1 MVTATKVVRR
11 IVLLLYVLNYES
23 GIVMKAFD
31 EKQKIDNFKQI
42 LKQMQLDA
50 LIVADGNNMRYLTTF
65 TGGQGDGLVVGTQDK
80 IYLIT
85 DTRYEEDL
93 KSLDGDLF
101 ELIITRDYYQQAIN
115 LLTKINAIKIGF
127 EDELSFKD
135 FDYLDQMIIADELIP
150 LPSLITQMREVKTD
164 AELMKIKKACEIS
177 VQAFKQL
184 IPKLHVGMTELEVAN
199 ELDYLARKLGA
210 EKASFDT
217 IVASGYRGALP
228 HGIAS
233 DKKIVAGDLVTID
246 FGYYYEGYTSDITR
260 TVAFGEVDTELSQIY
275 NIVQEA
281 QKKVIG
287 KVMHNRQLSIL
298 DQVGRDYITTMGY
311 GDQFNHGM
319 GHGIG
324 LDIHEGPN
332 IWRQGLAKMQTNNLL
347 TIEPGIYLAGKGGV
361 RIEDDIVVT
370 DDGYI
375 NLTQDLTTD
384 LIIIN

>member
-1 MVTATKVVRR
+1 MEV
-11 IVLLLYVLNYES
+11 
-23 GIVMKAFD
+23 FD
-31 EKQKIDNFKQI
+31 EKQRINNFKQI
-42 LKQMQLDA
+42 MIQMQIDA
-50 LIVADGNNMRYLTTF
+50 VIVADGNNMRYLTTF

-85 DTRYEEDL
+85 DNRYEEDL
-93 KSLDGDLF
+93 KALDGDLF
-101 ELIITRDYYQQAIN
+101 ELIITRDYYQKAIN
-115 LLTKINAIKIGF
+115 LLTKINAIKIRF
-127 EDELSFKD
+127 EDDIPFNI
-135 FDYLDQMIIADELIP
+135 FDYLDQEIVAEEFLP
-150 LPSLITQMREVKTD
+150 TPSLIKEMREVKTD
-164 AELMKIKKACEIS
+164 TELMKIKKACDIS

-260 TVAFGEVDTELSQIY
+260 TIAFGEIDTELIQIY
-275 NIVQEA
+275 KIVQEA
-281 QKKVIG
+281 QKKVIS
-287 KVMHNRQLSIL
+287 KVMHNKQLSIL

-311 GDQFNHGM
+311 GVEFNHGM

-332 IWRQGLAKMQTNNLL
+332 ISRKSVKKMQTNNLL
-347 TIEPGIYLAGKGGV
+347 TIEPGIYLPGKGGV

-375 NLTQDLTTD
+375 NLTQDLTTE
-384 LIIIN
+384 LIFVN